1 MFSIDYARDLRLRY
15 LSLSA
20 IKLSAYSRR
29 IPHTSVPNLPYEVAQ
44 MKASMKEI
52 LRRGAII
59 LVLTAF
65 CITGS
70 YVFAHHRNELAEE
83 AAANTAAPVV
93 CLDAGHGA
101 SR

>member
-1 MFSIDYARDLRLRY
+1 
-15 LSLSA
+15 
-20 IKLSAYSRR
+20 
-29 IPHTSVPNLPYEVAQ
+29 

-59 LVLTAF
+59 LTMTAF

-83 AAANTAAPVV
+83 AAAKQLLRSSALMLVMVHQLKLVMENGPAPRVGSWFLRI
-93 CLDAGHGA
+93 CDIFDLID
-101 SR
+101 SL

>member
-1 MFSIDYARDLRLRY
+1 MIPTLTKTIL
-15 LSLSA
+15 LLCVVN
-20 IKLSAYSRR
+20 KTSAYSRR
-29 IPHTSVPNLPYEVAQ
+29 ISHTSVPNLPYEVAQ

-59 LVLTAF
+59 LTMTAF

-70 YVFAHHRNELAEE
+70 YVFAHRRAEIAME
-83 AAANTAAPVV
+83 TAAKTAAPVV